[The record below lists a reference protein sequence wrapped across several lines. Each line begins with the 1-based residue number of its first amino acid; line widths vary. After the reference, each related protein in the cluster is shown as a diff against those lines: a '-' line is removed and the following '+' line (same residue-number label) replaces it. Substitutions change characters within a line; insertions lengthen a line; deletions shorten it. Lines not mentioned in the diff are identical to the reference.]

1 MLKLNKLFF
10 SSDDHDHF
18 SNHIEPSADQKTFLI
33 NCKNEI
39 RDHLRPRIEKATVAV
54 LGMGSAVS
62 PKFRT
67 QGSWSYKTCVQPPFL
82 PPQEI
87 DWDFG
92 VYLPVKVWEEN
103 GPPHAMAK
111 AYFILVENLLSD
123 LCQVNKW
130 KLVPGK
136 ATCIRVQVASWAH
149 IDIPLYAA
157 PEHEFVHIMEK
168 AALTARSGGLAHDS
182 MRFSESAEF
191 GEIQEQYWEE
201 LDHIVLATRS
211 GEWKSSDPEDVARW
225 FNDRVTEHTE
235 QLRRVC
241 CYLKSWRDYQ
251 WKNGGG
257 PTSVSIMIAVAQTF
271 EPQRGRDDLAL
282 ENAATNLASAILGEL
297 RERGIDDGAEDFN
310 SRLSNDEK
318 TLASRKANELA
329 STLRQAR
336 SNTPNLKQ
344 LAIAALQKQFGER
357 IPNRVELIEID
368 GGAEAIRSTPAQR
381 VTAPVVAATNAG

>member
-18 SNHIEPSADQKTFLI
+18 SNNIEPSADQKDFLI

-39 RDHLRPRIEKATVAV
+39 RDHLRPRIQKATIAV
-54 LGMGSAVS
+54 LGMENAVS

-103 GPPHAMAK
+103 GPPHKMAK
-111 AYFILVENLLSD
+111 AYFVLVENLLTD
-123 LCQVNKW
+123 LCLDKKW

-136 ATCIRVQVASWAH
+136 ATCIRIQVASWAH

-157 PEHEFVHIMEK
+157 PEHEFVQIMEK
-168 AALTARSGGLAHDS
+168 AALRARADS
-182 MRFSESAEF
+182 IAYDSARLSESAEF
-191 GEIQEQYWEE
+191 GEMQEQFWEE
-201 LDHIVLATRS
+201 LDHIVLATRT

-225 FNDRVTEHTE
+225 FNDRVKEHTE

-251 WKNGGG
+251 WKDGGG

-282 ENAATNLASAILGEL
+282 EKAATYLSVAILGEL
-297 RERGIDDGAEDFN
+297 RERGIDNGAEDFN
-310 SRLSNDEK
+310 NRLSAEEK
-318 TLASRKANELA
+318 SLASQKTRELA
-329 STLRQAR
+329 SKLQQAR
-336 SNTPNLKQ
+336 SHAYHLKQ
-344 LAIAALQKQFGER
+344 LAIANLQEQFGVR
-357 IPNRVELIEID
+357 IPNRTDLID
-368 GGAEAIRSTPAQR
+368 VDNGAEAIRATPAQR
-381 VTAPVVAATNAG
+381 VTAPVVLATNAG

>member
-10 SSDDHDHF
+10 SSDDQDHF
-18 SNHIEPSADQKTFLI
+18 SNHIEPSADQKDFLI
-33 NCKNEI
+33 ICKNEI
-39 RDHLRPRIEKATVAV
+39 RDHLRPRIQKATIAV
-54 LGMGSAVS
+54 LGMENAVS

-103 GPPHAMAK
+103 GPPHTMAK
-111 AYFILVENLLSD
+111 AYFVLVENLLAD
-123 LCQVNKW
+123 LCQVKKW
-130 KLVPGK
+130 KLVTGK

-157 PEHEFVHIMEK
+157 PEHEFVQIMEK
-168 AALTARSGGLAHDS
+168 AALTARSGSLAHDS
-182 MRFSESAEF
+182 KRFSESAEF

-201 LDHIVLATRS
+201 LNHIVLATRS

-241 CYLKSWRDYQ
+241 CYLKGWRDYQ

-257 PTSVSIMIAVAQTF
+257 PTSVSIMIAVAQKF

-282 ENAATNLASAILGEL
+282 ETATQHLASALLGEL
-297 RERGIDDGAEDFN
+297 RERGIDNGAEDFN
-310 SRLSNDEK
+310 SRLSDDEK
-318 TLASRKANELA
+318 AFASRKANELA
-329 STLRQAR
+329 STLQQAR
-336 SNTPNLKQ
+336 LNASNLKQ
-344 LAIAALQKQFGER
+344 LAIAALQKQFGDR
-357 IPNRVELIEID
+357 IPNRIDLID
-368 GGAEAIRSTPAQR
+368 VDNGAEAIRSTPAQR
-381 VTAPVVAATNAG
+381 VTAPVVLATNAG

>member
-1 MLKLNKLFF
+1 MLKLNKLFH
-10 SSDDHDHF
+10 SSDIQDHL
-18 SNHIEPSADQKTFLI
+18 SNHLEPSDEQRKFLI

-39 RDHLRPRIEKATVAV
+39 RDHLRPRIEKATIAQ
-54 LGMGSAVS
+54 LGMEKAVS

-103 GPPHAMAK
+103 GPPHKMAK
-111 AYFILVENLLSD
+111 AYFVLVENLLTD
-123 LCQVNKW
+123 LCQAKKW

-157 PEHEFVHIMEK
+157 PEHEFVQIMEK
-168 AALTARSGGLAHDS
+168 AALTARADSFAHDS
-182 MRFSESAEF
+182 MGLSENAEF
-191 GEIQEQYWEE
+191 GEMPEQLWVE
-201 LDHIVLATRS
+201 LNHIVLATRS

-225 FNDRVTEHTE
+225 FNDRVREHTE

-241 CYLKSWRDYQ
+241 CYLKGWRDYQ
-251 WKNGGG
+251 WKDGGG
-257 PTSVSIMIAVAQTF
+257 PTSVSIMIAVAQAF
-271 EPQRGRDDLAL
+271 ETQRGRDDLAL
-282 ENAATNLASAILGEL
+282 EKAATRLSLAIQGEL

-310 SRLSNDEK
+310 NRLSPEDK
-318 TLASRKANELA
+318 KLAAQKARELA
-329 STLRQAR
+329 SALQQAR
-336 SNTPNLKQ
+336 SHAVHLKHN
-344 LAIAALQKQFGER
+344 AIADLQKQLGNR
-357 IPNRVELIEID
+357 IPNRADLID
-368 GGAEAIRSTPAQR
+368 SDSGAEAIRATPAQR
-381 VTAPVVAATNAG
+381 VTAPVVLATNAG

>member
-10 SSDDHDHF
+10 SSDDQDHF
-18 SNHIEPSADQKTFLI
+18 SNHIEPSANQKNFLI

-39 RDHLRPRIEKATVAV
+39 RDHLRRGIQKATIAV
-54 LGMGSAVS
+54 LGMENAVS

-103 GPPHAMAK
+103 GPPHRMAK
-111 AYFILVENLLSD
+111 AYFVLVESLLTD
-123 LCQVNKW
+123 LCLVKKW

-157 PEHEFVHIMEK
+157 PEHEFVQIMEK
-168 AALTARSGGLAHDS
+168 AALTARANSIAHDS
-182 MRFSESAEF
+182 ARLYESAEF
-191 GEIQEQYWEE
+191 GEIQEQFWEE
-201 LDHIVLATRS
+201 LNHIVLATRT

-225 FNDRVTEHTE
+225 FNDRVKEHTE

-241 CYLKSWRDYQ
+241 CYLKGWRDYQ
-251 WKNGGG
+251 WKDGRG

-282 ENAATNLASAILGEL
+282 EKAATHLSVAILGEL

-310 SRLSNDEK
+310 NRLSDEEK
-318 TLASRKANELA
+318 KLASQKARELA
-329 STLRQAR
+329 SSLQQAR
-336 SNTPNLKQ
+336 SYASQLKQ
-344 LAIAALQKQFGER
+344 LAIANLQKQFGER
-357 IPNRVELIEID
+357 IPNRTDLID
-368 GGAEAIRSTPAQR
+368 VDSGAEAIRATPAQR
-381 VTAPVVAATNAG
+381 VTAPVVLATNAG

>member
-39 RDHLRPRIEKATVAV
+39 RDHLRPRIEKATIAV
-54 LGMGSAVS
+54 LGMENAVS

-103 GPPHAMAK
+103 GPPHKMAK
-111 AYFILVENLLSD
+111 TYFVLVESLLTD
-123 LCQVNKW
+123 LCQVKKW

-157 PEHEFVHIMEK
+157 PEHEFAQVMEK
-168 AALTARSGGLAHDS
+168 AALTARADSISHDS
-182 MRFSESAEF
+182 VRLSESAEF
-191 GEIQEQYWEE
+191 GEMQEQLWEE
-201 LDHIVLATRS
+201 LNHIVLATRT

-225 FNDRVTEHTE
+225 FNDRVKEHTE

-241 CYLKSWRDYQ
+241 CYLKGWRDYQ
-251 WKNGGG
+251 WKDGGG
-257 PTSVSIMIAVAQTF
+257 PTSVSIMVAVAQTF

-282 ENAATNLASAILGEL
+282 EKAATHLSVTILGEL

-310 SRLSNDEK
+310 SRLSTPDK
-318 TLASRKANELA
+318 RFASQKASELA
-329 STLRQAR
+329 STLQQAR
-336 SNTPNLKQ
+336 SHALHLKQ
-344 LAIAALQKQFGER
+344 LAIGNLQNQFGDR
-357 IPNRVELIEID
+357 IPNRIDLID
-368 GGAEAIRSTPAQR
+368 VDSGAEAIRATPAQR
-381 VTAPVVAATNAG
+381 VTAPVVLATNAG